1 MKHFVVVYERP
12 TTSLLT
18 FRQFEHGDWAS
29 ANRLRND
36 LELQYR
42 LRPEVEIV
50 LLWSDSV
57 ETLQATHSRYF
68 GHVVDPDAPASLR
81 VA

>member
-12 TTSLLT
+12 TVKLLL
-18 FRQFEHGDWAS
+18 FREFAAGDWAS

-50 LLWSDSV
+50 LLGSDSI
-57 ETLQATHSRYF
+57 ETLKATHSRYF
-68 GHVVDPDAPASLR
+68 VRVVDPAAPASLR

>member
-12 TTSLLT
+12 TTRLLL
-18 FRQFEHGDWAS
+18 FREFAARDWAG
-29 ANRLRND
+29 ANQVRND

-42 LRPEVEIV
+42 LRPDVEIV
-50 LLWSDSV
+50 LLGADSIEV
-57 ETLQATHSRYF
+57 LQSTHSRYF
-68 GHVVDPDAPASLR
+68 VNVTDPDAPGSLR